1 MLINIIDLVMANNNN
16 NYFSTN
22 FKSLYFVKQEIKSK
36 ETQDLIIN
44 TSFELFYEKGYNA
57 TSIPDIMKETSLSKG
72 AFYHHF
78 KNKHEIGKK
87 VIENII
93 RKRIKEGFIE
103 PLAELNRNIPELL
116 LYVFTNRIKN
126 YSERE
131 KALGCPANNLVGEIG
146 YTEQDF
152 RVILKSLFEE
162 WREALINAIEHG
174 KNRREIKKD
183 VNSSSVAISLICAFE
198 GVRSVRKVY
207 DDDKIFNEFMQ
218 SMGSFIKNLGI

>member
-1 MLINIIDLVMANNNN
+1 M
-16 NYFSTN
+16 
-22 FKSLYFVKQEIKSK
+22 KQEIKSK

-162 WREALINAIEHG
+162 WREALINAIEYG

>member
-1 MLINIIDLVMANNNN
+1 M
-16 NYFSTN
+16 
-22 FKSLYFVKQEIKSK
+22 KQELKSK

-44 TSFELFYEKGYNA
+44 KSFELFYEKGYNA

-78 KNKHEIGKK
+78 KNKHEIGVK
-87 VIENII
+87 VIEVII
-93 RKRIKEGFIE
+93 RKRIKKGFIA
-103 PLAELNRNIPELL
+103 PLNNIESNIPKLL
-116 LYVFTNRIKN
+116 LEVFTNRIKN
-126 YSERE
+126 YSDRE

-162 WREALINAIEHG
+162 WREQLIKVIDIG
-174 KNRREIKKD
+174 KKRGEIKKD

-198 GVRSVRKVY
+198 GVRSIRKVY
-207 DDDKIFNEFMQ
+207 DDDIIFNEFLE
-218 SMGSFIKNLGI
+218 SMGNFIENLGI

>member
-1 MLINIIDLVMANNNN
+1 M
-16 NYFSTN
+16 
-22 FKSLYFVKQEIKSK
+22 KQELKSK

-87 VIENII
+87 VIQVII
-93 RKRIKEGFIE
+93 RKRIKEGFIK
-103 PLAELNRNIPELL
+103 PLKNRDGNIPELL
-116 LYVFTNRIKN
+116 LNVFTDRIKS
-126 YSERE
+126 YSRRE

-162 WREALINAIEHG
+162 WRIELSNTIEAG
-174 KNRREIKKD
+174 KKRREIKKE
-183 VNSSSVAISLICAFE
+183 VNSSGAAISLICAFE
-198 GVRSVRKVY
+198 GVRGIRKVY
-207 DDDKIFNEFMQ
+207 DDDSIFNEFME
-218 SMGSFIKNLGI
+218 SMRIFIKSLSL

>member
-1 MLINIIDLVMANNNN
+1 M
-16 NYFSTN
+16 
-22 FKSLYFVKQEIKSK
+22 KQELKSK

-44 TSFELFYEKGYNA
+44 KSFELFYEKGYNA

-78 KNKHEIGKK
+78 KNKHEIGVK
-87 VIENII
+87 VIQVII
-93 RKRIKEGFIE
+93 RKRIKEGFIA
-103 PLAELNRNIPELL
+103 PLKNIEGNIPKLL
-116 LYVFTNRIKN
+116 LEVFTNRIKN

-162 WREALINAIEHG
+162 WREQLIKVIDIG
-174 KNRREIKKD
+174 KKRGEIKKD

-198 GVRSVRKVY
+198 GVRSIRKVY
-207 DDDKIFNEFMQ
+207 DDDIIFNEFLE
-218 SMGSFIKNLGI
+218 SMGNFIKNLGI

>member
-1 MLINIIDLVMANNNN
+1 M
-16 NYFSTN
+16 
-22 FKSLYFVKQEIKSK
+22 KQELKSK

-44 TSFELFYEKGYNA
+44 KSFELFYEKGYNA

-78 KNKHEIGKK
+78 KNKHEIGVK
-87 VIENII
+87 VIEVII
-93 RKRIKEGFIE
+93 RKRIKEGFIA
-103 PLAELNRNIPELL
+103 PLNNIESNIPKLL
-116 LYVFTNRIKN
+116 LEVFTNRIKN
-126 YSERE
+126 YSDRE

-162 WREALINAIEHG
+162 WREQLINVIDIG
-174 KNRREIKKD
+174 KNRGEIKKN

-198 GVRSVRKVY
+198 GVRSIRKVY
-207 DDDKIFNEFMQ
+207 DDDIIFNEFLE
-218 SMGSFIKNLGI
+218 SMGNFIENLGI

>member
-1 MLINIIDLVMANNNN
+1 M
-16 NYFSTN
+16 
-22 FKSLYFVKQEIKSK
+22 KQELKSK
-36 ETQDLIIN
+36 ETQDLIVN

-87 VIENII
+87 VIEVII
-93 RKRIKEGFIE
+93 RKRIKDGFIT
-103 PLAELNRNIPELL
+103 PLKNTDGNIPELL
-116 LYVFTNRIKN
+116 LDVFTNRIKN
-126 YSERE
+126 YTHRE

-162 WREALINAIEHG
+162 WRTELSNAIETG
-174 KNRREIKKD
+174 KKRGEIKKE
-183 VNSSSVAISLICAFE
+183 VNSSGAGTSESTRQLSATLRPLANSSISANPMRALS
-198 GVRSVRKVY
+198 G
-207 DDDKIFNEFMQ
+207 
-218 SMGSFIKNLGI
+218 

>member
-1 MLINIIDLVMANNNN
+1 M
-16 NYFSTN
+16 
-22 FKSLYFVKQEIKSK
+22 KQEIKSR

-78 KNKHEIGKK
+78 KNKREIGKK

-93 RKRIKEGFIE
+93 KKRIKEGFIE

-174 KNRREIKKD
+174 KNRGEIKND

>member
-1 MLINIIDLVMANNNN
+1 M
-16 NYFSTN
+16 
-22 FKSLYFVKQEIKSK
+22 KQEIKSR

-78 KNKHEIGKK
+78 KNKREIGKK

-93 RKRIKEGFIE
+93 KKRIKEGFIE

-174 KNRREIKKD
+174 KNRGEIKND

-218 SMGSFIKNLGI
+218 SMGIFIKNLGI

>member
-1 MLINIIDLVMANNNN
+1 M
-16 NYFSTN
+16 
-22 FKSLYFVKQEIKSK
+22 KQELKSK

-44 TSFELFYEKGYNA
+44 KSFELFYEKGYNA

-78 KNKHEIGKK
+78 KNKHEIGVK
-87 VIENII
+87 VIEVII
-93 RKRIKEGFIE
+93 RKRIKEGFIA
-103 PLAELNRNIPELL
+103 PLNNMESNIPKLL
-116 LYVFTNRIKN
+116 LEVFTNRIKN

-162 WREALINAIEHG
+162 WREQLIKVIDIG
-174 KNRREIKKD
+174 KKRGEIKKD

-198 GVRSVRKVY
+198 GVRSIRKVY
-207 DDDKIFNEFMQ
+207 DDDIIFNEFLE
-218 SMGSFIKNLGI
+218 SMGNFIENLGI

>member
-1 MLINIIDLVMANNNN
+1 M
-16 NYFSTN
+16 
-22 FKSLYFVKQEIKSK
+22 KQEIKSK

-93 RKRIKEGFIE
+93 RKRIKERFIE

>member
-1 MLINIIDLVMANNNN
+1 M
-16 NYFSTN
+16 
-22 FKSLYFVKQEIKSK
+22 KQEIKSK

-174 KNRREIKKD
+174 KNRREIKND

-198 GVRSVRKVY
+198 GVRSLRKVY

>member
-1 MLINIIDLVMANNNN
+1 M
-16 NYFSTN
+16 
-22 FKSLYFVKQEIKSK
+22 KQEIKSK

-162 WREALINAIEHG
+162 WREALINTIEHG
-174 KNRREIKKD
+174 KNRREIKND

-207 DDDKIFNEFMQ
+207 DDDEIFNEFMQ

>member
-1 MLINIIDLVMANNNN
+1 M
-16 NYFSTN
+16 
-22 FKSLYFVKQEIKSK
+22 KQELKSK

-44 TSFELFYEKGYNA
+44 KSFELFYEKGYNA

-78 KNKHEIGKK
+78 KNKHEIGVK
-87 VIENII
+87 VIEVII
-93 RKRIKEGFIE
+93 RKRIKEGFIA
-103 PLAELNRNIPELL
+103 PLNNIESNIPKLL
-116 LYVFTNRIKN
+116 LEVFTNRIKN
-126 YSERE
+126 YSDRE

-162 WREALINAIEHG
+162 WREQLIKVIDIG
-174 KNRREIKKD
+174 KKRGEIKKD

-198 GVRSVRKVY
+198 GVRSIRKVY
-207 DDDKIFNEFMQ
+207 DDDIIFNEFLE
-218 SMGSFIKNLGI
+218 SMGNFIENLGI

>member
-1 MLINIIDLVMANNNN
+1 M
-16 NYFSTN
+16 
-22 FKSLYFVKQEIKSK
+22 KQELKSK

-44 TSFELFYEKGYNA
+44 KSFELFYEKGYNA

-78 KNKHEIGKK
+78 KNKHEIGVK
-87 VIENII
+87 VIQVII
-93 RKRIKEGFIE
+93 RKRIKEGFIA
-103 PLAELNRNIPELL
+103 PLKNIEGNIPKLL
-116 LYVFTNRIKN
+116 LEVFTNRIKN

-162 WREALINAIEHG
+162 WREQLINVIDVG
-174 KNRREIKKD
+174 KNRGEIKKN

-198 GVRSVRKVY
+198 GVRSIRKVY
-207 DDDKIFNEFMQ
+207 DDDIIFNEFLE
-218 SMGSFIKNLGI
+218 SMGNFIENLGI

>member
-1 MLINIIDLVMANNNN
+1 
-16 NYFSTN
+16 
-22 FKSLYFVKQEIKSK
+22 
-36 ETQDLIIN
+36 
-44 TSFELFYEKGYNA
+44 
-57 TSIPDIMKETSLSKG
+57 MKETSLSKG

-93 RKRIKEGFIE
+93 RKRIKEGFVE

>member
-1 MLINIIDLVMANNNN
+1 M
-16 NYFSTN
+16 
-22 FKSLYFVKQEIKSK
+22 KQETKSK

>member
-1 MLINIIDLVMANNNN
+1 
-16 NYFSTN
+16 
-22 FKSLYFVKQEIKSK
+22 VKQEIKSK